1 MSEEQRY
8 NSSMDRDW
16 IENRKALLSR
26 EWIKA
31 SDDVSELRDKLI
43 DAEDNLNDIAAEL
56 DQLKSMNYTTIN
68 I

>member
-1 MSEEQRY
+1 MATLSKE
-8 NSSMDRDW
+8 W
-16 IENRKALLSR
+16 IKDRKAFLSK

>member
-1 MSEEQRY
+1 MTTLS
-8 NSSMDRDW
+8 RDW
-16 IENRKALLSR
+16 IENRKAFLSR
-26 EWIKA
+26 EWIKV